1 VSSHLP
7 SDENPTDAPLPNPT
21 LRDQP
26 FQDQQLELGEE
37 EGLTALRRAWERT
50 LRSLAGTLNKQTIDN
65 WLRPL
70 KPLSYS
76 YSPSGAVAVLGAP
89 SSFAREFAEKKYAQ
103 TLSQLL
109 AQHLDSPGVQVRFVI
124 STPEVQPLL
133 GENPLPLQ
141 QAAALSSSTMS
152 GESGLPVPAPQTSL
166 APSTEAVFDGSSS
179 AGAKS
184 SRNPFALELSA
195 SPLVPRYTFDNFVVG
210 KSNRLAHSGA
220 VNVSQSPGTT
230 YNPLFLYGP
239 PGIGKC
245 VAASEYLHLADG
257 RRVRAGELIETEFSL
272 LTVAKEEIR
281 AVPARAEFNAVEPVY
296 AITTES
302 GRRIVR
308 NGQHPLWAANGVTR
322 WGKSY
327 GIIEVRGWKPLENIA
342 EGDLVAVP
350 ESLPAFGSPI
360 PLPKHEI
367 KILAYL
373 IGDGGFSQPCV
384 RFSQQ
389 DNVQLAE
396 FKECVAQT
404 NCRIIQHNKYDWR
417 IVGSRGRVAAGEDS
431 RNDVINL
438 LRRHGLMLM
447 HSRDKRIPPTIFQL
461 SREQLCL
468 FLSRLFATDGWAACG
483 QDPMVGNR
491 LPRTEIGLCS
501 ASEGLVKD
509 IQELL
514 LKLGIVSRISRKS
527 KVNAWTVA
535 LHAAPEIIK
544 FAEVVGIFGKEDAV
558 ERVRRV
564 AERALAACP
573 NRGEWR
579 HRNAPLGMRWEKV
592 VSVVPAGVEAT
603 VAIEV
608 PDYHTFLSTFWEHNT
623 HLMHAI
629 GHQIRLALPQA
640 RVVYVSGEMFTN
652 HYVTA
657 IRDKRTE
664 DFRRAYR
671 NVDVWLVDD
680 IQMLASKEQTKEEFF
695 HTFNALHQMNKQ
707 IVLSSDRPPRELR
720 AMDERLRSRF
730 ECGLVADITAPEL
743 EMRQAILQKKALL
756 EDLAVPDEV
765 IAFMANL
772 IQSNIRAL
780 EGALIKLMAYAS
792 LIHSPVT
799 KQLASDVLSSYYV
812 ERITPREMAVREEA
826 ARESA
831 SAHPEDHLL
840 SSSDREAAL
849 PISSRPPVS
858 AGGAGVDRIIEAV
871 AALMGVTRE
880 LIVAGGGRSSR
891 ATRMH
896 GDANFARQIAMYV
909 AKETGG
915 VPLSTLAATF
925 GLKSHTAI
933 VHAHAR
939 IKKELETDPQILPL
953 LGRIRQEIEREE

>member
-1 VSSHLP
+1 MASPIMKELSAIGPRKPVSSQLP
-7 SDENPTDAPLPNPT
+7 SDNPAAPLPDA

-26 FQDQQLELGEE
+26 LENSRQIESDQQLELGEE

-50 LRSLAGTLNKQTIDN
+50 LRSLASSLNKQTIDN

-76 YSPSGAVAVLGAP
+76 QGSSSQGASGAVAVLGAP

-141 QAAALSSSTMS
+141 QAAALPSSAMS
-152 GESGLPVPAPQTSL
+152 GESGLPVPAPQTGL
-166 APSTEAVFDGSSS
+166 ADAVFDGGSTGST
-179 AGAKS
+179 GGKS

-220 VNVSQSPGTT
+220 VNVSQSPGDT

-239 PGIGKC
+239 PGLGK
-245 VAASEYLHLADG
+245 
-257 RRVRAGELIETEFSL
+257 
-272 LTVAKEEIR
+272 
-281 AVPARAEFNAVEPVY
+281 
-296 AITTES
+296 
-302 GRRIVR
+302 
-308 NGQHPLWAANGVTR
+308 
-322 WGKSY
+322 
-327 GIIEVRGWKPLENIA
+327 
-342 EGDLVAVP
+342 
-350 ESLPAFGSPI
+350 
-360 PLPKHEI
+360 
-367 KILAYL
+367 
-373 IGDGGFSQPCV
+373 
-384 RFSQQ
+384 
-389 DNVQLAE
+389 
-396 FKECVAQT
+396 
-404 NCRIIQHNKYDWR
+404 
-417 IVGSRGRVAAGEDS
+417 
-431 RNDVINL
+431 
-438 LRRHGLMLM
+438 
-447 HSRDKRIPPTIFQL
+447 
-461 SREQLCL
+461 
-468 FLSRLFATDGWAACG
+468 
-483 QDPMVGNR
+483 
-491 LPRTEIGLCS
+491 
-501 ASEGLVKD
+501 
-509 IQELL
+509 
-514 LKLGIVSRISRKS
+514 
-527 KVNAWTVA
+527 
-535 LHAAPEIIK
+535 
-544 FAEVVGIFGKEDAV
+544 
-558 ERVRRV
+558 
-564 AERALAACP
+564 
-573 NRGEWR
+573 
-579 HRNAPLGMRWEKV
+579 
-592 VSVVPAGVEAT
+592 
-603 VAIEV
+603 
-608 PDYHTFLSTFWEHNT
+608 T

-640 RVVYVSGEMFTN
+640 KVVYVSGEMFTN
-652 HYVTA
+652 HYVAA

-707 IVLSSDRPPRELR
+707 IVLTSDRPPRELR

-743 EMRQAILQKKALL
+743 EMRQAILQKKAIL
-756 EDLAVPDEV
+756 EDLAIPEEV
-765 IAFMANL
+765 IAFMASL

-826 ARESA
+826 ARELA
-831 SAHPEDHLL
+831 SAHPEDH
-840 SSSDREAAL
+840 SPISPPRAAL
-849 PISSRPPVS
+849 ADAPRQSVS
-858 AGGAGVDRIIEAV
+858 AGGPAVDQIIEAV
-871 AALMGVTRE
+871 AAQMGVTRE

-896 GDANFARQIAMYV
+896 GDVSFARQVAMYV
-909 AKETGG
+909 AKEMSG
-915 VPLSTLAATF
+915 VPLSTIASTF
-925 GLKSHTAI
+925 GLKSHTAV

-939 IKKELETDPQILPL
+939 LQKELETDPQILSL
-953 LGRIRQEIEREE
+953 ISKIRQEIEREE

>member
-1 VSSHLP
+1 MSSHPQHADDTPADVPLP
-7 SDENPTDAPLPNPT
+7 SLQDAVPHP
-21 LRDQP
+21 P

-50 LRSLAGTLNKQTIDN
+50 LRALAASLNKQNIDN

-76 YSPSGAVAVLGAP
+76 PSASGSVAVLGAP
-89 SSFAREFAEKKYAQ
+89 SSFAREFVEKKYAQ
-103 TLSQLL
+103 TVSQLL
-109 AQHLDSPGVQVRFVI
+109 AQYLDAPGVQVRFVI
-124 STPEVQPLL
+124 STPDVQPLL

-141 QAAALSSSTMS
+141 QAAALHSTEMS
-152 GESGLPVPAPQTSL
+152 GEGGLPVPAPQA
-166 APSTEAVFDGSSS
+166 APTAAVFDGGGST
-179 AGAKS
+179 GAKS
-184 SRNPFALELSA
+184 SSRNLFALELSA

-210 KSNRLAHSGA
+210 KSNRLAQAGA
-220 VNVSQSPGTT
+220 VAVAQSPGAT

-239 PGIGKC
+239 PGLGKC

-257 RRVRAGELIETEFSL
+257 RRVRAAELIGTEFSL
-272 LTVAKEEIR
+272 LTLAKEEIR
-281 AVPARAEFNAVEPVY
+281 AVPARAEFNAIEPVF

-308 NGQHPLWAANGVTR
+308 NSQHPLWAANGVTR
-322 WGKSY
+322 WDKSY
-327 GIIEVRGWKPLENIA
+327 NTIQVRGWTALEKIGA
-342 EGDLVAVP
+342 GDLVAVP
-350 ESLPAFGSPI
+350 ESLPAFGAPV
-360 PLPKHEI
+360 PMPEHEI
-367 KILAYL
+367 KLLAYL
-373 IGDGGFSQPCV
+373 IGGGGFSQPNI

-389 DNVQLAE
+389 DNVQLVE
-396 FKECVAQT
+396 FKECVALT
-404 NCRIIQHNKYDWR
+404 SCRMVQHSKYDWR
-417 IVGSRGRVAAGEDS
+417 IAGKRGRVAAGQNS
-431 RNDVINL
+431 RNDVMNL
-438 LRRHGLMLM
+438 LRRHGLMLT
-447 HSRDKRIPPTIFQL
+447 HSRDKRIPAAIFQL
-461 SREQLCL
+461 SRPQLCL

-483 QDPMVGNR
+483 QEAITGNR
-491 LPRTEIGLCS
+491 LPRTEIGFCS
-501 ASEGLVKD
+501 ASEGLVRD

-514 LKLGIVSRISRKS
+514 LKLGIVSRLSRKP
-527 KVNAWTVA
+527 KVNAWTLA
-535 LHAAPEIIK
+535 LHAASEVIK
-544 FAEVVGIFGKEDAV
+544 FAERVGIFGKEDAV
-558 ERVRRV
+558 ERVRQI
-564 AERALAACP
+564 AERALAARP
-573 NRGEWR
+573 SRGEWR

-603 VAIEV
+603 VAVEV
-608 PDYHTFLSTFWEHNT
+608 PDYQTFLSTFWEHNT

-640 RVVYVSGEMFTN
+640 KVVYVSGEMFTN
-652 HYVTA
+652 HYVSA

-707 IVLSSDRPPRELR
+707 IVLTSDRPPRELR
-720 AMDERLRSRF
+720 AMDDRLRSRF

-743 EMRQAILQKKALL
+743 EMRQAILQKKAIL
-756 EDLAVPDEV
+756 EDLAIPEEV

-826 ARESA
+826 AREMA
-831 SAHPEDHLL
+831 SAHPEDHSPLF
-840 SSSDREAAL
+840 SPPRPAASL
-849 PISSRPPVS
+849 PAVS
-858 AGGAGVDRIIEAV
+858 AGGPGVDRIIEAV
-871 AALMGVTRE
+871 AAQMGVTRE

-891 ATRMH
+891 ATRLY
-896 GDANFARQIAMYV
+896 GDVSFARQVAMYV
-909 AKETGG
+909 AKEMSG

-939 IKKELETDPQILPL
+939 LQKELDDPQILSL
-953 LGRIRQEIEREE
+953 ISKIRQEIEREE